1 MARRRDARRRLD
13 ARLRSWREP
22 ASQPI
27 PHQGWVRA
35 IRDALG
41 MSSTELAERLGVD
54 QSRVPRVEQGEVEG
68 SVTLATMQRTAHA
81 MGCRFVYA
89 IVPEESLEAAV
100 MEQAR
105 VKARG
110 ELEPVQHTMGLEDQS
125 TRGRGELL
133 DELTRDWVDRRGLW
147 SS

>member
-1 MARRRDARRRLD
+1 MARRQDARRRLD
-13 ARLRSWREP
+13 ARLEKWREP

-54 QSRVPRVEQGEVEG
+54 QSRVPRIEQGEVKG
-68 SVTLATMQRTAHA
+68 SVTLDTMQRAAEA

-89 IVPEESLEAAV
+89 IVPDESLDASV
-100 MEQAR
+100 MKQAR
-105 VKARG
+105 AKARR
-110 ELEPVQHTMGLEDQS
+110 ELGPVEHTMDLEDQS
-125 TRGRGELL
+125 TAGQGGLL
-133 DELTRDWVDRRGLW
+133 EEMTEDWVDRRGLW
-147 SS
+147 S